1 MRPDNISL
9 HNSERTRRTMSPHI
23 RTQATSSGYRR
34 RKRRGAWWVL
44 LAVVLFVIAAIGRV

>member
-9 HNSERTRRTMSPHI
+9 HNSERTRRTMSGHI

-34 RKRRGAWWVL
+34 RRGRGAWWVL
-44 LAVVLFVIAAIGRV
+44 LAVVLFVIAAVAEV